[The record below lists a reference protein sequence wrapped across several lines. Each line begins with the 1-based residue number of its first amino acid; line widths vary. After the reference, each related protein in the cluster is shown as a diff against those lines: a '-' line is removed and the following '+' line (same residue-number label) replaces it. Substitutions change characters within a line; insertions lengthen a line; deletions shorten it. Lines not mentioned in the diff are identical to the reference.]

1 MPVILDGKVVSNA
14 IRNQLRSE
22 ISAIPGRKPKL
33 ATLLIGNDE
42 SAIVYIRN
50 KEKACHEVGIESE
63 QINFPDTISEK
74 ELCQEIQKINQNP
87 LVDGILL
94 QMPLPKTINPDKVVN
109 SIAPDKDV
117 DCLHPINLGLLC
129 AGNGI
134 FIPNTPQSV
143 MSILVHYQI
152 PIQGKRVV
160 VIGRSNIVGKPV
172 ALLLLQ
178 NHATVTICHSKTID
192 LPAVSRE
199 ADILVVAIGKPGMI
213 DQSYIKPGAVVCD
226 VGIHYIDG
234 KIVGDVQFESASKQ
248 AAYITPVP
256 GGVGSVTTSLLLQN
270 TLKAFHLHR

>member
-1 MPVILDGKVVSNA
+1 MPIILDGKTVSNA

-33 ATLLIGNDE
+33 TTLLIGNDE
-42 SAIVYIRN
+42 SAKVYIRN
-50 KEKACHEVGIESE
+50 KEKACYEVGIESE
-63 QINFPDTISEK
+63 QINFPDSISEQ
-74 ELCQEIQKINQNP
+74 ELCQEIQKINHNP
-87 LVDGILL
+87 SVDGILI
-94 QMPLPKTINPDKVVN
+94 QMPLPKTINPDNVVN
-109 SIAPDKDV
+109 SITPDKDV

-143 MSILVHYQI
+143 MSILSYYQI
-152 PIQGKRVV
+152 PIQGKRAV

-178 NHATVTICHSKTID
+178 NNATVTICHSKTLD
-192 LPAVSRE
+192 LPAISRE

-213 DQSYIKPGAVVCD
+213 DQSYIKSGAIVCD

-234 KIVGDVQFESASKQ
+234 KIVGDVLFESASKK

-270 TLKAFHLHR
+270 TVKAYHLHR